1 MINSDVDVKNTNNNN
16 EGENLKNS
24 IANAT
29 SANPSLIILEKTT
42 TGPKI
47 IPSAFPLITNKFY
60 SIYNMIY
67 SLDPAFEESL
77 IANTM
82 TSLSRSRVDSLN
94 FHFPDVDEM
103 TIQSFNYSHDLLMRI
118 DHLFR

>member
-1 MINSDVDVKNTNNNN
+1 MINSDVDIKITNNNN
-16 EGENLKNS
+16 NNKGENLKNS
-24 IANAT
+24 IVWP
-29 SANPSLIILEKTT
+29 NPSATTLQKTT
-42 TGPKI
+42 TSGPKI
-47 IPSAFPLITNKFY
+47 TPSAFPLITNKFY

-67 SLDPAFEESL
+67 SLDPAFEDTL

-82 TSLSRSRVDSLN
+82 SSLSRSRVDSLN
-94 FHFPDVDEM
+94 FHFPDIDEM